1 MIIILIFCCLIL
13 HSCSG
18 HILTSPQ
25 ASSLPT
31 LPFTVLVTLFDST
44 PLTTDD
50 GVLLRRMTL
59 EIGAVHLI
67 LACLAVLSHH
77 GPRISNGAASSSA
90 QEVRKSNFFFQ
101 LIGICFICPI
111 SVRYLCFSYEA
122 THCNLVA

>member
-1 MIIILIFCCLIL
+1 MCNLF
-13 HSCSG
+13 HSCHTG

-90 QEVRKSNFFFQ
+90 QEVS
-101 LIGICFICPI
+101 
-111 SVRYLCFSYEA
+111 
-122 THCNLVA
+122 CNN